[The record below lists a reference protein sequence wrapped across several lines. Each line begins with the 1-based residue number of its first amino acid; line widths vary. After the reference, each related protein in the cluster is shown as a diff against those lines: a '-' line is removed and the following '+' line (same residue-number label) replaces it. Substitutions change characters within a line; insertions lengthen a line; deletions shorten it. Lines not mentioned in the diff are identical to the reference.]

1 MGLLLQKNIFNRGSH
16 NFSSSASTSPKYIA
30 FLYDIL
36 TNLTLNREDS
46 RIVLNRGLVVAT
58 NETGLEARGRNQST
72 LYDSIDSKLMVRN
85 LCASQSF
92 HVMHFFLT
100 FTCNQSKHVGTSM
113 IRQLIDGEEWK
124 NNFDGYHDLPVWEQ
138 YDIHRQL
145 MQLASPLLLRNWM
158 ETRSILIQYLRGSPS
173 SPYFPMDS
181 IFVRDE
187 FQELNGNLPHIHL
200 MCSLKYEEMNDEQR
214 YRIDNLV
221 RASFGLIVRTDELS
235 DFMKEGI
242 LESIEDWVDM
252 NKDAR
257 DILAHHCNE
266 RCMKQVG
273 YSGKGT
279 DFACRKTNNL
289 KASRTILGVV
299 IVPLGNTHLP
309 EVIEILRDI
318 GLCEPEIKK

>member
-1 MGLLLQKNIFNRGSH
+1 
-16 NFSSSASTSPKYIA
+16 
-30 FLYDIL
+30 
-36 TNLTLNREDS
+36 
-46 RIVLNRGLVVAT
+46 
-58 NETGLEARGRNQST
+58 
-72 LYDSIDSKLMVRN
+72 
-85 LCASQSF
+85 
-92 HVMHFFLT
+92 
-100 FTCNQSKHVGTSM
+100 M
-113 IRQLIDGEEWK
+113 IKQWIDGEEWK

-138 YDIHRQL
+138 DDIHRQL
-145 MQLASPLLLRNWM
+145 MQSAGPLLLRNWM

-266 RCMKQVG
+266 RCMKRVG

-279 DFACRKTNNL
+279 DFACRK
-289 KASRTILGVV
+289 RI
-299 IVPLGNTHLP
+299 I
-309 EVIEILRDI
+309 
-318 GLCEPEIKK
+318 